1 MSENSTE
8 KMAALEKQLEQ
19 TVEPELRLP
28 LLNMLSEQFRNTEID
43 KAKTYAEEA
52 RLLALELNDKNQL
65 GESLLNL
72 GRTEEMQFDFLNALK
87 HLTEAEEL
95 LTANKNY
102 DKLFLCISS
111 IGKSHTQQ
119 GDYPAALQYFYKSI
133 ALTEEMGA
141 PAKTVNALINT
152 GIVHARIEEWQEAIV
167 LYERA
172 LALSKANNYSHGI
185 AFALVN
191 MGASYMSLENAEK
204 GLESFLGSAEILK
217 NSPDRVNYSNTLGN
231 IGIVYTRL
239 GKYDL
244 AEQFLKESYAIKDEA
259 GDHHNQLNNHIAL
272 AVLYRLKKE
281 YDKAEEQLELGEK
294 IAGSSTSSYLRKQIY
309 QAYHEFYEAT
319 GLFEKALHYYKLGHK
334 LEKEIMGEE
343 KNRQMKNLQVKYEVD
358 SIRSEKEI
366 YRLRNIDLAN
376 ANEEISRQK
385 ALIEEKNKDITDSI
399 SYAGRIQRAILP
411 KAEEFNRLFT
421 ESFILYKP
429 RDIVSGDFY
438 WVAEK
443 NNHRFVAVVDC
454 TGHGVPG
461 ALMSMIGNTL
471 LCEIVEK
478 MNISD
483 PGRILDALREGI
495 IQTLHQTGAAHETKD
510 GMDISLARFTDNGE
524 GRVTIDYAGAN
535 NKLWLISPVPEKQ
548 FIEIDGDHQPIGI
561 HPRKK
566 AFTTNSFEVRKGTL
580 VYLFSDGFAD
590 QFGGRYEKKF
600 KYSQMKTILSMN
612 AGLTMGEQQRRLEQS
627 FFDWKGNLEQV
638 DDVCFIGIRV

>member
-1 MSENSTE
+1 MSRIGFHFMPQLFRPEAKGMTLPQDVFHSLRRIIHSVFHSPKTLLVPKAFRHDAELSRKSNFLVLSLLFIFCIEALNAASFRIFNLSYAATE
-8 KMAALEKQLEQ
+8 MYGALTLGCCSLVLARFFYRTGKFHATVNCFMAAGMLQ
-19 TVEPELRLP
+19 TIIVSLVQGSSIAMDE
-28 LLNMLSEQFRNTEID
+28 MLW
-43 KAKTYAEEA
+43 
-52 RLLALELNDKNQL
+52 LATTAIWSFVMTDSRTGLVWSGL
-65 GESLLNL
+65 SLLLILAYFFTGHMSNTMNL
-72 GRTEEMQFDFLNALK
+72 HFDFVISILMGAFVMFVISGNEQNRRKVLQALK
-87 HLTEAEEL
+87 
-95 LTANKNY
+95 
-102 DKLFLCISS
+102 
-111 IGKSHTQQ
+111 
-119 GDYPAALQYFYKSI
+119 
-133 ALTEEMGA
+133 
-141 PAKTVNALINT
+141 
-152 GIVHARIEEWQEAIV
+152 
-167 LYERA
+167 
-172 LALSKANNYSHGI
+172 
-185 AFALVN
+185 
-191 MGASYMSLENAEK
+191 
-204 GLESFLGSAEILK
+204 
-217 NSPDRVNYSNTLGN
+217 
-231 IGIVYTRL
+231 
-239 GKYDL
+239 
-244 AEQFLKESYAIKDEA
+244 
-259 GDHHNQLNNHIAL
+259 
-272 AVLYRLKKE
+272 
-281 YDKAEEQLELGEK
+281 
-294 IAGSSTSSYLRKQIY
+294 
-309 QAYHEFYEAT
+309 
-319 GLFEKALHYYKLGHK
+319 
-334 LEKEIMGEE
+334 E
-343 KNRQMKNLQVKYEVD
+343 KNA
-358 SIRSEKEI
+358 I
-366 YRLRNIDLAN
+366 
-376 ANEEISRQK
+376 
-385 ALIEEKNKDITDSI
+385 IETRNKDITDSI

-590 QFGGRYEKKF
+590 QFGGPYEKKF